1 MTKKR
6 EEKEYQLYL
15 KRMRELRDQQREE
28 LRLIR
33 ETNRLLEEDNERR
46 VREIIERYKRREKD

>member
-28 LRLIR
+28 LRLLR

-46 VREIIERYKRREKD
+46 IRERIEKYKRREKD

>member
-28 LRLIR
+28 LRLLR

>member
-28 LRLIR
+28 LRLLR

-46 VREIIERYKRREKD
+46 IRERIERYKRQGKD

>member
-46 VREIIERYKRREKD
+46 IRERIERYKRRGKD

>member
-15 KRMRELRDQQREE
+15 KRMRELRDQQRED
-28 LRLIR
+28 LRLLR

>member
-28 LRLIR
+28 LRLLR

-46 VREIIERYKRREKD
+46 IRERIERYKRREKD